1 MSTIERAAPPRVGR
15 GVGASATRVDGG
27 PKVRGAFEYAS
38 DLHAEGMLFGHTVRS
53 PKPHARIVSIDL
65 SAALAAPG
73 VRAAMTM
80 ADVTGKRTFG
90 LEFSDQPVLAD
101 GVVRH
106 VGEPVAIVA
115 ASTEEQARRTAAL
128 VRVEYEDLP
137 AVTDMERA
145 LDADAPAIH
154 PFGNVLRHVHVVH
167 GSPGAEGEVAVEGY
181 YETAMQDNAPLG
193 PEGALAVPSGDGG
206 VDLFVNT
213 QWLHVDRQQIAPCL
227 GLPESKVR
235 ITLAGM
241 GGAFGARE
249 DIHLQLH
256 ACMLALRTG
265 RPVRMTYGREES
277 FFAHK
282 KRHPAR
288 MWMRHTAS
296 RDGRLVSVDAR
307 MLIDGG
313 AYASSSPAVIA
324 NATTFLT
331 GPYEVPNARLEG
343 TAVYTNNPSCGAM
356 RGFGAPQACFAHEA
370 QMDKLGAA
378 LGVDGVEL
386 RLRNALGTGSVLPT
400 GQVIRGSAPGREVI
414 ERCAAIPMPAE
425 LTHEASAADV
435 GWDPVELPG
444 GAGNVGRGEA
454 IRRGVG
460 FAFGYKNLAYSEGF
474 DDASEARVTLSLG
487 AGRRPRV
494 AVHTAAVECGQGLET
509 VLVQIARSELG
520 VDDVVVERAD
530 TAVGSAG
537 SSSASRQTMIT
548 GGAVQLACGSVREA
562 LFARVRSE
570 NGAAD
575 GGGDDALTVDAG
587 WIMRAG
593 LPVAE
598 IAGFLDEPIV
608 RTDTYHH
615 RRTTGFDDR
624 GQGDIHVAFAF
635 AAERAVVDVDTEL
648 GLVKVVQIAAAQD
661 VGRALNPSLVH
672 GQIEGATAMG
682 MGLALTE
689 EVHLRDG
696 RILNASFTD
705 YLISTA
711 LDAPPVVAE
720 LVEEPEPGVP
730 YGAKGVGEP
739 ATIVATAAIVAALR
753 DATGREL
760 NRAPV
765 RPDDLVGL
773 REPAR
778 SSRPA
783 PLPPPPWQTPVPE
796 LRGFGLG
803 QQELMKDRS
812 DQEG

>member
-1 MSTIERAAPPRVGR
+1 MSTIERTAPPA
-15 GVGASATRVDGG
+15 VGAGIGVSVPRVDGV
-27 PKVRGAFEYAS
+27 PKVQGAFEYAS

-53 PKPHARIVSIDL
+53 PKPHARIVSVDA
-65 SAALAAPG
+65 SEAAAAPG
-73 VRAAMTM
+73 VRAVLTID
-80 ADVTGKRTFG
+80 DVTGKRTFG

-115 ASTEEQARRTAAL
+115 AATEEQARRAAAL
-128 VRVEYEDLP
+128 VHVTYEDLV

-145 LDADAPAIH
+145 LDADSTPIH
-154 PFGNVLRHVHVVH
+154 PFGNVLRHVHVAH
-167 GSPGAEGEVAVEGY
+167 GDPSAEGEVAVEGY

-193 PEGALAVPSGDGG
+193 PEGALAFPAADGG

-265 RPVRMTYGREES
+265 RPVRMTYGREEG

-282 KRHPAR
+282 TRHPSR
-288 MWMRHTAS
+288 IWMRHTAT

-324 NATTFLT
+324 NATTFLC

-343 TAVYTNNPSCGAM
+343 TAVYTNNPPCGAM

-370 QMDKLGAA
+370 QMDKLAAA
-378 LGVDGVEL
+378 LGIDGVEL
-386 RLRNALGTGSVLPT
+386 RLRNALATGSVLPT
-400 GQVIRGSAPGREVI
+400 GQVINGSAPAREVI
-414 ERCAAIPMPAE
+414 EQCAAIPMPSEPNGRAR
-425 LTHEASAADV
+425 
-435 GWDPVELPG
+435 DPVDLPG
-444 GAGNVGRGEA
+444 GAGNVGRGEG

-460 FAFGYKNLAYSEGF
+460 FAVGYKNLAYSEGF
-474 DDASEARVTLSLG
+474 DDASEVRVTLSLDDD
-487 AGRRPRV
+487 GRPH
-494 AVHTAAVECGQGLET
+494 ATVHTAAVECGQGLET
-509 VLVQIARSELG
+509 VLVQIVRTELG
-520 VDDVVVERAD
+520 VDDVRVEPAD
-530 TAVGSAG
+530 TSLASAG
-537 SSSASRQTMIT
+537 STSASRQTMIT
-548 GGAVQLACGSVREA
+548 GGAARQASIAARAA
-562 LFARVRSE
+562 LFDRARASAHTAP
-570 NGAAD
+570 GD
-575 GGGDDALTVDAG
+575 GIELTLDAG
-587 WIMRAG
+587 WIMADG
-593 LPVAE
+593 VPFAE
-598 IAGFLDEPIV
+598 IAGLLAEPIV
-608 RTDTYHH
+608 ATETYHH
-615 RRTTGFDDR
+615 RRTTGFDEN

-635 AAERAVVDVDTEL
+635 AAERAVVDVDVEL
-648 GLVKVVQIAAAQD
+648 GLVKVIQIAAAQD
-661 VGRALNPSLVH
+661 VGRALNPAVVH

-689 EVHLRDG
+689 EVLLRDG
-696 RILNASFTD
+696 RILNPSFTD
-705 YLISTA
+705 YLIATA
-711 LDAPPVVAE
+711 LDAPPIVSE
-720 LVEEPEPGVP
+720 LIEEPEPGIP

-753 DATGREL
+753 DATGIGL

-765 RPDDLVGL
+765 RPDDLVGI
-773 REPAR
+773 REPA
-778 SSRPA
+778 SSGGPA

-796 LRGFGLG
+796 HHGFGMG
-803 QQELMKDRS
+803 QQELMKEPDP
-812 DQEG
+812 EEA